1 MRCWEPL
8 WTTSHVHP
16 VSFLSLMYVKYLFI
30 KKMKD
35 FQTNLALCD
44 SHWHLSVGKG
54 LQYKVISKA
63 LTLRWTTMT
72 VIIYKWRR
80 TWNSGEPRSDWPTKL
95 LQESINDSFRRL
107 KKKKPWKTT
116 KYTIYLSFSQ
126 SSWFNNKNEIR
137 QKWHPR
143 YSSKVKIIAHQK
155 EHKGW
160 AHISQTSW
168 DFWVPLPLE

>member
-72 VIIYKWRR
+72 VIIYKWRK

-107 KKKKPWKTT
+107 EKNPEKQLNTPFTSVSVRVHDS
-116 KYTIYLSFSQ
+116 TIRMRLD
-126 SSWFNNKNEIR
+126 KNGI
-137 QKWHPR
+137 HGTAPR
-143 YSSKVKIIAHQK
+143 
-155 EHKGW
+155 
-160 AHISQTSW
+160 
-168 DFWVPLPLE
+168 